1 MGNDIMQ
8 KCRYN
13 STPIYAFNV
22 KGKNE
27 TINYTVEKEWK
38 KAGEMNQLICD
49 ECEAPVIFRCG
60 KINIPHFAHKSDL
73 QGGNHCT
80 YCNETEEHIAG
91 KKLLLNY
98 MKSLYPGIYAEM
110 RYKLP
115 ERKRADL
122 YFRFTNGQELIIEFQ
137 RQRLSVSYWD
147 NKRDFYNKLGLDNI
161 WFLSGKKEELED
173 LIREYQLTF
182 WNRMVLND
190 SNNTIL
196 YLDVEQKQITI
207 IKKITV
213 IDNDTSELIYDQ
225 LFNRT
230 YPLTDIKILPDGSI
244 DCNFNDTFNAERHKF
259 VQQYL
264 EQKRREAEDKERL
277 RHELEEQEIRKNEER
292 EKREQ
297 QRLEQLA
304 KKQEE
309 VKEKDDNLD
318 VWNEI
323 GYSKK
328 SYVQNAYKSAPK
340 KNYSV
345 YIRNDE
351 YYKDKVNKAVLG
363 YKYGKENLV
372 RILKN
377 GGSTEYNIIKNL
389 FEEQINK
396 GNIKAKKIY
405 DEVMRLSGLD

>member
-1 MGNDIMQ
+1 MQ
-8 KCRYN
+8 KCKYN
-13 STPIYAFNV
+13 GTPIYAFSV

-27 TINYTVEKEWK
+27 TVNYSIEKEWK
-38 KAGEMNQLICD
+38 KAGEMNQLTCD
-49 ECEAPVIFRCG
+49 ECDAPVIFRCG
-60 KINIPHFAHKSDL
+60 KINIPHFAHKSDF
-73 QGGNHCT
+73 QGGNLCG
-80 YCNETEEHIAG
+80 YSNETEEHIEG

-98 MKSLYPGIYAEM
+98 MKSLYPDIYAEM

-122 YFRFTNGQELIIEFQ
+122 YFKFIDGKELIIEFQ

-147 NKRDFYNKLGLDNI
+147 NKREFYYKLSLNNI
-161 WFLSGKKEELED
+161 WFLSGKREELED

-207 IKKITV
+207 IKKVTV
-213 IDNDTSELIYDQ
+213 IDNDTNELIYDK

-230 YPLTDIKILPDGSI
+230 YLLVDIKILPDGGI
-244 DCNFNDTFNAERHKF
+244 ECDFNESFNVERDKF
-259 VQQYL
+259 VQEYL
-264 EQKRREAEDKERL
+264 EQKRRKAEERERL
-277 RHELEEQEIRKNEER
+277 RRELEEQEKKRKEER

-309 VKEKDDNLD
+309 NKEKDDNLD
-318 VWNEI
+318 VWSEI

-328 SYVQNAYKSAPK
+328 SYVQNTYKSAPK
-340 KNYSV
+340 KNYSD
-345 YIRNDE
+345 YSRNDE
-351 YYKDKVNKAVLG
+351 YYKDKVNKAILG
-363 YKYGKENLV
+363 WKYGTENVV
-372 RILKN
+372 RILTN

-389 FEEQINK
+389 FEEQISK
-396 GNIKAKKIY
+396 GNSRAKKVY
-405 DEVMRLSGLD
+405 DEVIKLAGLD